1 MTMTMLFYGCGTV
14 ERNYIAR
21 DHSNLV
27 ILCSF
32 IFMRWMSFYGLV
44 YLPGGGGG
52 GRYSGRLR
60 PEFQALTLKYTIF
73 LPKR

>member
-1 MTMTMLFYGCGTV
+1 MTMTMPFYGCGTV

-44 YLPGGGGG
+44 YLSGGDKVLYGEASPGVSSP
-52 GRYSGRLR
+52 Y
-60 PEFQALTLKYTIF
+60 P
-73 LPKR
+73 